1 MLFNGL
7 CYGARIS
14 FSWYHFDF
22 GPTFLH
28 VPTREAPSCMLLATN
43 TSVECNTV
51 QLMYNST
58 PQLYV
63 PQTTWIMEGGD
74 QEVLLLNFMPHEYV
88 KYKEEISFQ
97 INGLDVVN
105 VYVHGEGTPL
115 VVELVDQ
122 TQKLL
127 TFGPIHM
134 GKVAVIHV
142 SFLTIHQQYFFNWAK
157 TMVWYMLFTGEF
169 PTSRLLKHA
178 NNFLVTVSVMFLE
191 FQLTSQSDL
200 Q

>member
-1 MLFNGL
+1 
-7 CYGARIS
+7 
-14 FSWYHFDF
+14 
-22 GPTFLH
+22 
-28 VPTREAPSCMLLATN
+28 
-43 TSVECNTV
+43 
-51 QLMYNST
+51 
-58 PQLYV
+58 
-63 PQTTWIMEGGD
+63 MEGGD

-115 VVELVDQ
+115 VVELVDP

-142 SFLTIHQQYFFNWAK
+142 SFLIILLQFIFNWAK
-157 TMVWYMLFTGEF
+157 TMVW
-169 PTSRLLKHA
+169 
-178 NNFLVTVSVMFLE
+178 
-191 FQLTSQSDL
+191 
-200 Q
+200 